1 MEMGFIDLQLGS
13 TLFLLFIGFVGGL
26 VSGFIGTSGAF
37 ILTPA
42 MMSMGVPAIV
52 AVGSN
57 MCHNFPKAFVGA
69 MKRVK
74 AGQVDMKLGIVMALS
89 AEVGVLYG
97 ASIQSQIRETFGN
110 VGSNLYV
117 SLVFV
122 VVLAIL
128 GGYALYRVVKDGKE
142 DKEYEVG
149 QLARWVQSV
158 NVPGTMMYFPSLG
171 AKVSL
176 LFVIILGFVNGLLA
190 ATIAVG
196 GFIGVPAMMYI
207 LGASGLMASP
217 THLVVAFVIGIG
229 GTIQYAWGGFVD
241 IRLVMILLAG
251 SLFGIQLGT
260 IGATYVKD
268 YMIRMVMGVLMILVL
283 LNLGLKIPLYL
294 SELGYIEPLSESMM
308 IVLDQ
313 ASFAMLVLAL
323 VIGAVIIFYA
333 FISGAFNY
341 AKKQALVEEER
352 AITLKAEPAPFPSS
366 ATQLLPTGRF
376 EKIMAVTDSSE
387 SSRGAAREAIRLAQ
401 RTEGKLSVMSVVVTN
416 PEHESLARQLIEKE
430 SSDALAHLETIKA
443 SASDAGVD
451 CKIGLRHGVEISQE
465 IVDEAE
471 RFRADVIVMGRR
483 GYTGLM
489 RVMMGSNTA
498 KVIGYAHCSVL
509 VVPKSA
515 KIEGKKILLAVD
527 GSRYSDTAATTVM
540 SIAKHLHAPVLVVSV
555 VYSDHKEKGHTEAV
569 EEIKRVDAFLSQE
582 GISTEGRVLSGH
594 PAEAIVEVAKA
605 RGVDLIVMGSH
616 GRTGLDRVL
625 LGSVSDR
632 VIGYAE
638 CAVLV
643 VKAA

>member
-1 MEMGFIDLQLGS
+1 
-13 TLFLLFIGFVGGL
+13 
-26 VSGFIGTSGAF
+26 
-37 ILTPA
+37 
-42 MMSMGVPAIV
+42 
-52 AVGSN
+52 
-57 MCHNFPKAFVGA
+57 
-69 MKRVK
+69 
-74 AGQVDMKLGIVMALS
+74 
-89 AEVGVLYG
+89 
-97 ASIQSQIRETFGN
+97 
-110 VGSNLYV
+110 
-117 SLVFV
+117 
-122 VVLAIL
+122 
-128 GGYALYRVVKDGKE
+128 
-142 DKEYEVG
+142 
-149 QLARWVQSV
+149 
-158 NVPGTMMYFPSLG
+158 
-171 AKVSL
+171 
-176 LFVIILGFVNGLLA
+176 
-190 ATIAVG
+190 
-196 GFIGVPAMMYI
+196 
-207 LGASGLMASP
+207 
-217 THLVVAFVIGIG
+217 
-229 GTIQYAWGGFVD
+229 
-241 IRLVMILLAG
+241 
-251 SLFGIQLGT
+251 
-260 IGATYVKD
+260 
-268 YMIRMVMGVLMILVL
+268 
-283 LNLGLKIPLYL
+283 
-294 SELGYIEPLSESMM
+294 
-308 IVLDQ
+308 
-313 ASFAMLVLAL
+313 
-323 VIGAVIIFYA
+323 
-333 FISGAFNY
+333 
-341 AKKQALVEEER
+341 
-352 AITLKAEPAPFPSS
+352 
-366 ATQLLPTGRF
+366 
-376 EKIMAVTDSSE
+376 
-387 SSRGAAREAIRLAQ
+387 
-401 RTEGKLSVMSVVVTN
+401 MSVVVTN